1 MRENISVEKAIK
13 RGHLIV
19 NFPVFCC
26 LILAPVFGYL
36 LTERGLIS
44 KDYWFLFFIIG
55 FILAW
60 LTWSFMITKWRIWA
74 FTNVRNVHKLKKQAV
89 QEKLIWRDGSFFEK
103 TEIRTRV
110 DRNKLKQLESKFQKE
125 DIFKEDFSLPLV
137 TKIFYSKID
146 LLVKK
151 GVSIFILILSIYL
164 ISLKTNENY
173 LLATVLIFIGLYNLI
188 RTYRKSKDEIPI
200 IELSNQGIKTQ
211 KTGLISWLNIY
222 KEEIIFESFGKN
234 SKTYLTYL
242 TDDSFE
248 KIQIDGLNVSSSSL
262 ENMIRTYRIRYDK
275 ENPKFL

>member
-19 NFPVFCC
+19 NLPVFCC
-26 LILAPVFGYL
+26 LILAPVIGYL

-89 QEKLIWRDGSFFEK
+89 QEKLIWREGSIFEK

-110 DRNKLKQLESKFQKE
+110 DRNKLKHLECKFQKE

-173 LLATVLIFIGLYNLI
+173 LLATFLILIGLYNLI
-188 RTYRKSKDEIPI
+188 RAYRKSKNEIPI

-211 KTGLISWLNIY
+211 KTGLISWFNIY
-222 KEEIIFESFGKN
+222 EEEIIFESFGKN

-242 TDDSFE
+242 TEDSFE
-248 KIQIDGLNVSSSSL
+248 KIQIDGLNVNASSL
-262 ENMIRTYRIRYDK
+262 ENMIRTYRIRYVK